1 MTEEYGHIPD
11 AFRLSP
17 EEINHL
23 RTQKYELT
31 EYARKKL
38 RERMQLDAPQQD
50 TIKYKDP
57 EVKND

>member
-38 RERMQLDAPQQD
+38 RERMQLDNPQQD

>member
-23 RTQKYELT
+23 RTQKYQLT